1 MRDLHMKKIKYPM
14 PAISYDNDDGSED
27 DDDTDQEVAIGLE
40 DYHLAKCIITLTE
53 YHTVNNNLVNRV
65 NIYQLNI
72 SYIYTLVSCKDILQ

>member
-1 MRDLHMKKIKYPM
+1 M

-72 SYIYTLVSCKDILQ
+72 SYIYPLVSCKDILQ